1 MISFCLKSPL
11 LLIYYTQLLKRTGCY
26 TSMMNIMGKWN
37 LRRNIDQETLGKQ
50 VLAGQGSTVTTVRKH
65 RAKDV
70 SQEPCDKAFTL
81 AR

>member
-1 MISFCLKSPL
+1 
-11 LLIYYTQLLKRTGCY
+11 
-26 TSMMNIMGKWN
+26 MMNIMGKWN